1 MKDKKYRGF
10 SLIEILVVVAL
21 IIILATITII
31 AINPAK
37 NFRDARDAQRS
48 SDVMQI
54 LNAVT
59 QYTSEQNKTIA
70 DFNTETVSIAKCDA
84 TGGPT
89 MITVGT
95 EASPSIFEQRL
106 VPDFLVAIPKDPSS
120 TSETETGYTICIA
133 GDSGRIQV
141 EAPDAEGENKRI
153 AVKR

>member
-37 NFRDARDAQRS
+37 NFRDARNAQRS

-59 QYTSEQNKTIA
+59 QYTSEQNRTIA
-70 DFNTETVSIAKCDA
+70 DLNTIARCDAAEPGPTSTAITLGTET
-84 TGGPT
+84 
-89 MITVGT
+89 
-95 EASPSIFEQRL
+95 EPSIFEQRL

-120 TSETETGYTICIA
+120 TSGTDTGYTICIA

-141 EAPDAEGENKRI
+141 EATGAEGGKRI
-153 AVKR
+153 VVKR